1 MIYDKSITINTNLS
15 LDNSKEKL
23 KQLTFPYSKASK
35 YKCDF
40 IGRISDDSFDIT
52 LNLSGPGEP
61 IRTKVVGCFKSN
73 NEGTI
78 VYAKLKPSPVT
89 LFFQIIYS
97 CLCILFFIIFLLYNP
112 STILLPILMFC
123 FGNLVM
129 LIFIRSNFNTT
140 ENILQKAYCN
150 KCEIRA

>member
-52 LNLSGPGEP
+52 LNLSGPREP

-89 LFFQIIYS
+89 LFFQIIY
-97 CLCILFFIIFLLYNP
+97 CFLLFFYCI
-112 STILLPILMFC
+112 
-123 FGNLVM
+123 
-129 LIFIRSNFNTT
+129 
-140 ENILQKAYCN
+140 ILQPYYFLY
-150 KCEIRA
+150 

>member
-52 LNLSGPGEP
+52 LNLSGPRGAT
-61 IRTKVVGCFKSN
+61 TKVVGCFKSN
-73 NEGTI
+73 NKGVL

-89 LFFQIIYS
+89 LFFQIIYNL
-97 CLCILFFIIFLLYNP
+97 LCILFFIFLLYN
-112 STILLPILMFC
+112 
-123 FGNLVM
+123 
-129 LIFIRSNFNTT
+129 RFNHITF
-140 ENILQKAYCN
+140 LY
-150 KCEIRA
+150 

>member
-52 LNLSGPGEP
+52 LNLSGPREP

-97 CLCILFFIIFLLYNP
+97 CFVVTP
-112 STILLPILMFC
+112 KS
-123 FGNLVM
+123 
-129 LIFIRSNFNTT
+129 
-140 ENILQKAYCN
+140 
-150 KCEIRA
+150 

>member
-1 MIYDKSITINTNLS
+1 MLFSERY
-15 LDNSKEKL
+15 
-23 KQLTFPYSKASK
+23 P
-35 YKCDF
+35 
-40 IGRISDDSFDIT
+40 R
-52 LNLSGPGEP
+52 EP